1 MRVSEEVC
9 REQEALQLAKA
20 ASEPLESRR
29 KIALT
34 AAKAWAT
41 EAVLAQQRGLKQA
54 PLDKLDAAIALEFAQ
69 EDTTPED
76 QASDETTPQEPAPGA
91 N

>member
-9 REQEALQLAKA
+9 RAQEALQLAKA

-41 EAVLAQQRGLKQA
+41 EAVLAQQRALKPA
-54 PLDKLDAAIALEFAQ
+54 PLDKLDAAIAREFAE
-69 EDTTPED
+69 EDIPLED
-76 QASDETTPQEPAPGA
+76 QVADETTPQEPVPGA